1 MRSATVPTPFASS
14 SPPVLP
20 DSVAPT
26 DAGPTDAGFGIYM
39 HWPFCRSLCPYCD
52 FNSHVADW
60 IDQGR
65 WQRALVGELDHF
77 AADTSGR
84 RVTSAFFGGG
94 TPSLMAPETV
104 AECLA
109 AIRRHWRVA
118 PELEVTLEA
127 NPTSVEAGRLAA
139 FAEAG
144 VNRISLGVQALDDDA
159 LSQLGRTHS
168 RAEAVAAVELAA
180 RLFERYSFDLIYA
193 RPGQTLA
200 AWRRELADAL
210 SLAGDHLSLYQLTIE
225 PGTPFHAAQA
235 RGDLTLPGEDTAA
248 ALYEATQRV
257 LEDAGL
263 PAYEISNHARPGA
276 ACRHNLTYWRYG
288 DYIGVGPGAHG
299 RLTLDGRVTATRQH
313 RAPAAWLR
321 RVEADGHATR
331 LRETLTG
338 PVVRE
343 EMLLMGLRTAD
354 GIDRAGFAARTGLA
368 LEQALGVER
377 RQALI
382 DGGFLVLDADGL
394 RATAAGRQRLNAV
407 LATLLG

>member
-1 MRSATVPTPFASS
+1 MA
-14 SPPVLP
+14 
-20 DSVAPT
+20 
-26 DAGPTDAGFGIYM
+26 PTDAGFGIYM

-52 FNSHVADW
+52 FNSHVADR

-118 PELEVTLEA
+118 PDLEVTLEA

-144 VNRISLGVQALDDDA
+144 VNRISLGVQALEDDA

-235 RGDLTLPGEDTAA
+235 RGDLMLPGEDTAA
-248 ALYEATQRV
+248 ALYEATQHV

-263 PAYEISNHARPGA
+263 PAYEISNHAHLGA

-313 RAPAAWLR
+313 RAPAVWLQ

-331 LRETLTG
+331 VRETLSG
-338 PVVRE
+338 RVVRE

-368 LEQALGVER
+368 LEEALGVER

-382 DGGFLVLDADGL
+382 DGEFLVLDADGL
-394 RATAAGRQRLNAV
+394 RATAAGRQRLNTV